1 MWVSLITKCTICYE
15 KIKKI
20 ENTQEDKLKH
30 NNNTVLEKG
39 PIGIN
44 FDNYFPS
51 HLGWGT
57 SFKFKG

>member
-1 MWVSLITKCTICYE
+1 MKKLRKQRTF
-15 KIKKI
+15 KKI
-20 ENTQEDKLKH
+20 KH

-51 HLGWGT
+51 HLG
-57 SFKFKG
+57 